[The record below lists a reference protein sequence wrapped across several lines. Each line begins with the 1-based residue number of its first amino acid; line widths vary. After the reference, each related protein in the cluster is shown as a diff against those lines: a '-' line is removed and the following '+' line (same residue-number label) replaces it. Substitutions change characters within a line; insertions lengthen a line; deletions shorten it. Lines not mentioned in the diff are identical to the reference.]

1 MYKSN
6 NKQISSMFPIKN
18 IEYSMNTR
26 KTEEYHVNMAKTDR
40 HKNSAIPYVQMQRLH
55 NKNM

>member
-1 MYKSN
+1 
-6 NKQISSMFPIKN
+6 MFPLKN

-40 HKNSAIPYVQMQRLH
+40 HKNSAIPYVQSAKVTQQEHVEMKTLTQVR
-55 NKNM
+55 N